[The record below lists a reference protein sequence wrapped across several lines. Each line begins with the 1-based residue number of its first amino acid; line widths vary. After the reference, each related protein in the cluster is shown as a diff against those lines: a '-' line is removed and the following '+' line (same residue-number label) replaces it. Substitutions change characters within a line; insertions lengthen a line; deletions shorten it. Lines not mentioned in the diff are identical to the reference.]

1 MKRMTTVIM
10 TLAMLLAAAC
20 GGKDGA
26 STEDGRQQTSG
37 TAQGGND
44 GKTGNDDDDDNG
56 TPVDD
61 GTRCVDA
68 PLVLEL
74 DSAPEFG
81 TSGSIKVFT
90 SDGTLADEIDMA
102 DIATVTI
109 REDGQMIPKEQIAAT
124 TTCNTFHN
132 PLKCGTAY
140 RTVHY
145 TPLYRDGNTL
155 SIWLHCG
162 ALDFDT
168 EYYVTMDAG
177 VLKDHPGIA
186 EGEWTF
192 KTKAKP
198 SSKTEITVSPDG
210 KSDFC
215 TIQRAIMHSYD
226 AGRTSETT
234 IRVGAGVYR
243 EMLFAR
249 DRSNLTIRGVNSD
262 EAVIRY
268 ANNESYE
275 GGSGGSAGTKPSVGS
290 SINKSGGRGLALFEN
305 CDNLVLQGLTIEN
318 SFGELK
324 GQAECIYFNSG
335 NNTHKLTIEG
345 CTLLS
350 LQDTFLCKGNVWVH
364 NSLIAGHCDFIW
376 GYPSACLFEECEI
389 RAEDAGYIV
398 QARVPNATDKGFVF
412 LDCRLTG
419 ASGVG
424 KGKMYLARSGGSAD
438 YYDNVTFINCTME
451 DVIAQAGWYSNPA
464 PNPSSPTASS
474 GWKEYGSKDA
484 SGEAVTGHNSYG
496 KVLTAAEAEPF
507 SSRKS
512 VLGR

>member
-1 MKRMTTVIM
+1 MKRLTTIIIM
-10 TLAMLLAAAC
+10 AFSLLFLSAC
-20 GGKDGA
+20 GGKDGHSA
-26 STEDGRQQTSG
+26 DTDSQGST
-37 TAQGGND
+37 QGGNSS
-44 GKTGNDDDDDNG
+44 GSGTGSGSGGGNQ
-56 TPVDD
+56 TPTDD
-61 GTRCVDA
+61 GGICVDA

-81 TSGSIKVFT
+81 DSGCIRVYASG
-90 SDGTLADEIDMA
+90 GTLVDEIDMA
-102 DIATVTI
+102 DLATVTI
-109 REDGQMIPKEQIAAT
+109 RDDGQMIPKEKIENT
-124 TTCNTFHN
+124 TVRNTFHN
-132 PLKCGTAY
+132 SLKCGSTY

-145 TPLYRDGNTL
+145 TPLYKDGNSL
-155 SIWLHCG
+155 VIWLHC
-162 ALDFDT
+162 AVLDFSS
-168 EYYVTMDAG
+168 EYYVTIDPG
-177 VLKDHPGIA
+177 VILGHPGIA

-198 SSKTEITVSPDG
+198 ASKSEITVSPDG

-226 AGRTSETT
+226 IGKTAAVT
-234 IRVGAGVYR
+234 IKVGAGTYR

-249 DRSNLTIRGVNSD
+249 DKAGLTIKGVNSD

-268 ANNESYE
+268 ANSEAYQ
-275 GGSGGSAGTKPSVGS
+275 GGSGSSASTKPAVGKA
-290 SINKSGGRGLALFEN
+290 INKSGGRGLALFEN
-305 CDNLVLQGLTIEN
+305 CDDLVLQGLTIEN
-318 SFGELK
+318 SFGSPK

-335 NNTHKLTIEG
+335 TNAHKLTIEG

-376 GYPSACLFEECEI
+376 GYPAVCLFEDCEI

-398 QARVPNATDKGFVF
+398 QARVPKESDKGFVF

-424 KGKMYLARSGGSAD
+424 DGKMYLARSGGSTD
-438 YYDNVTFINCTME
+438 YFDNVTFINCTME
-451 DVIAQAGWYSNPA
+451 SVIAPSGWYTNPA
-464 PNPSSPTASS
+464 PNPSSPTATA
-474 GWKEYGSKDA
+474 GWKEYGSRDA
-484 SGEAVTGHNSYG
+484 SGREITGHNGYG
-496 KVLTAAEAEPF
+496 RVLTAAEAEPF